1 MISRVIQNKQKLQN
15 SKSVK
20 FLARFRINKKKKL
33 GQMQKKVH
41 FSNSKTC
48 LAHRKVLGINA
59 IDQILILPIFIDI
72 SKRSYE
78 VKHFEII
85 LIH

>member
-33 GQMQKKVH
+33 GKMQKK
-41 FSNSKTC
+41 F
-48 LAHRKVLGINA
+48 
-59 IDQILILPIFIDI
+59 IFPTL
-72 SKRSYE
+72 RPA
-78 VKHFEII
+78 
-85 LIH
+85 